1 VKSFTMNTNRSNLHF
16 LAVLIVTL
24 SLVGPVVADED
35 LYDFEMVVFERPGG
49 GADEFWPAEPGEPDR
64 EAAATRL
71 ESLPGGPK
79 VLGPEAYTLKKKGLI
94 VHEHIAWRQAP
105 PDRNSS
111 RWYSIGSAR
120 LNGLVRVTRGRFLH
134 LETDLVLN
142 DANTWHPIAS
152 SCDAA
157 CAAGSC
163 TMSITPNWEYSSRP
177 NAINRCQ
184 APRVLN
190 RHPTAS
196 QSRRNPLPRRGPAD
210 YPPAIGFPPR

>member
-1 VKSFTMNTNRSNLHF
+1 MITNRSNLHF

-71 ESLPGGPK
+71 DSLPGGPK

-94 VHEHIAWRQAP
+94 VHEHITWRQAP

-142 DANTWHPIAS
+142 DANTSTPYRIQLRRRMRMRSGELHYVDHPKLGILIQAERHQPVPG
-152 SCDAA
+152 
-157 CAAGSC
+157 AAGS
-163 TMSITPNWEYSSRP
+163 E
-177 NAINRCQ
+177 Q
-184 APRVLN
+184 APDGE
-190 RHPTAS
+190 PK
-196 QSRRNPLPRRGPAD
+196 PAQ
-210 YPPAIGFPPR
+210 PAAATRPG